1 VIEQV
6 EKVRTLTE
14 KSRAKRMRLSPLAII
29 ANVVAKGL
37 DLSHTHGTLRASKV
51 CVNGNQRILVADDDP
66 EMLGAVAEA
75 FERGNYDVVRAGNG
89 AELVEQLANH
99 GPFDLIVADVLMPWM
114 DGLKALSSMRA
125 AGLAT
130 PVIVM
135 TALGEQQ
142 LPSQVRAL
150 SPSVLL
156 RKPFDLDALDS
167 AVAQLMSSGSAT
179 PPSVNTAH

>member
-1 VIEQV
+1 MMAF
-6 EKVRTLTE
+6 TLT
-14 KSRAKRMRLSPLAII
+14 
-29 ANVVAKGL
+29 VAVCARRPPITCVNRHVI
-37 DLSHTHGTLRASKV
+37 DLSHIHGTLRASQA
-51 CVNGNQRILVADDDP
+51 CVTDNQRILVADDDP

-75 FERGNYDVVRAGNG
+75 FERGNYDVVRAENG

-99 GPFDLIVADVLMPWM
+99 GPFDLIVADVSMPWM

-135 TALGEQQ
+135 TALSEQR

-150 SPSVLL
+150 NPAVLL
-156 RKPFDLDALDS
+156 RKPFGLDELEA
-167 AVAQLMSSGSAT
+167 AVAQLMSPGSAT
-179 PPSVNTAH
+179 PPSLNTAR

>member
-1 VIEQV
+1 V
-6 EKVRTLTE
+6 T
-14 KSRAKRMRLSPLAII
+14 
-29 ANVVAKGL
+29 
-37 DLSHTHGTLRASKV
+37 
-51 CVNGNQRILVADDDP
+51 GNQRILVAEDDP

-75 FERGNYDVVRAGNG
+75 LARQNYDVVRAANG

-99 GPFDLIVADVLMPWM
+99 GPFDLIVADVSMPWM

-135 TALGEQQ
+135 TALSEQQ

-150 SPSVLL
+150 SPAVLL
-156 RKPFDLDALDS
+156 RKPFELDELEA
-167 AVAQLMSSGSAT
+167 AVAKLISPGSAT
-179 PPSVNTAH
+179 PPSLNTAH